1 MNTSLI
7 ANHSGANPAS
17 APIDTPRIVRTIQPP
32 LLACFLLLAQATV
45 AAPAHWHQFRGPNGA
60 GIAEDARP
68 PIRFGP
74 DTNLLWKTALPP
86 GHSSPV
92 VWADRIFLTAF
103 EGETKKLETLC
114 FDRST
119 GRILWR
125 QDAPAEK
132 IEKVNRIN
140 NPAASTPATD
150 GQTVFVYFGS
160 FGLIAYDFDGG
171 MRWQKPLPVAKTR
184 FGHGTGT
191 SPILAGDRLI
201 VDVHLDKESHLLAV
215 NCRDGETVWKAAEPL
230 FNEGWSTPLVW
241 SEADAELVGVL
252 NAGKFT
258 AVDLWTGVERWWVHR
273 LPNQICATPVVSD
286 GVIYLTGT
294 GVFGERHELIPPPSF
309 EEAIARYDTN
319 KDGRIGTDE
328 IPENLLLVNRQ
339 GSQGEGNVGL
349 RESLLAGAKSKSYNR
364 EEWEKDLRE
373 YDEFVRGDLM
383 KSVLCAVRTGGTGEV
398 TESHRVWSEPK
409 GVPEVPS
416 PLLYRGRLYG
426 VKNGGV
432 FLCRDAASGRTIFEQ
447 RLGAP
452 GGYYASPVAA
462 AGRIYTASD
471 RGVITVLQ
479 AGDRLQVLAQA
490 DLKEAIM
497 ATPALVEDKLYVRS
511 AGHLWAFGEEQPA
524 QD

>member
-1 MNTSLI
+1 M
-7 ANHSGANPAS
+7 NPA
-17 APIDTPRIVRTIQPP
+17 
-32 LLACFLLLAQATV
+32 LLLSLLVLAHTVPAAT
-45 AAPAHWHQFRGPNGA
+45 PQWPQFRGPRGA

-103 EGETKKLETLC
+103 DGETKKLETLC

-150 GQTVFVYFGS
+150 GHTVFVYFGS

-171 MRWQKPLPVAKTR
+171 VRWQKPLPVAKTR

-191 SPILAGDRLI
+191 SPILTGGRLI
-201 VDVHLDKESHLLAV
+201 LDVHLDKDSHLLAV
-215 NCRDGETVWKAAEPL
+215 NCRDGTTLWKTAEPR
-230 FNEGWSTPLVW
+230 FNDGWSTPLAW

-252 NAGKFT
+252 NAGKF
-258 AVDLWTGVERWWVHR
+258 AAYDLWTGIERWWVHR

-309 EEAIARYDTN
+309 EEAIVRYDTN

-328 IPENLLLVNRQ
+328 IPESLLLVNRQ
-339 GSQGEGNVGL
+339 GSQGEGNMGL

-383 KSVLCAVRTGGTGEV
+383 KSVMCAVQTCGTGDV
-398 TESHRVWSEPK
+398 TESHRVWTEPK

-416 PLLYRGRLYG
+416 LLLYRGRLYG
-426 VKNGGV
+426 VKNGGL
-432 FLCRDAASGRTIFEQ
+432 FLCRDAANGRTMFEE
-447 RLGAP
+447 RVGAA
-452 GGYYASPVAA
+452 GGYFASPVAA
-462 AGRIYTASD
+462 DGRIYTASD
-471 RGVITVLQ
+471 RGVITVLE
-479 AGDRLQVLAQA
+479 AAEKLRVLAQT
-490 DLKEAIM
+490 DLKEAVM
-497 ATPALVEDKLYVRS
+497 ATPALVEDKLYLRS
-511 AGHLWAFGEEQPA
+511 AGHLWAFSEGPPTTK
-524 QD
+524 

>member
-1 MNTSLI
+1 MKPPALFSLLVI
-7 ANHSGANPAS
+7 AQTLS
-17 APIDTPRIVRTIQPP
+17 AATPQWP
-32 LLACFLLLAQATV
+32 
-45 AAPAHWHQFRGPNGA
+45 QFRGPNGS

-68 PIRFGP
+68 PIHFGAES
-74 DTNLLWKTALPP
+74 NLLWKTPLPP
-86 GHSSPV
+86 GHSSPC
-92 VWADRIFLTAF
+92 VWSDRIFLTAF
-103 EGETKKLETLC
+103 DREAKKLETLC
-114 FDRST
+114 LDRST
-119 GRILWR
+119 GKILWR
-125 QDAPAEK
+125 QAAPAEK

-150 GQTVFVYFGS
+150 GESVYVYFGS
-160 FGLIAYDFDGG
+160 FGLIAYDFEGRV
-171 MRWQKPLPVAKTR
+171 RWQKPLPVAKTR

-191 SPILAGDRLI
+191 SPILVHDRLI

-215 NCRDGETVWKAAEPL
+215 NCRDGETLWKAAEPR
-230 FNEGWSTPLVW
+230 FNDGWSTPLAW

-252 NAGKFT
+252 NAGKF
-258 AVDLWTGVERWWVHR
+258 AAYDLWTGVERWWVRR
-273 LPNQICATPVVSD
+273 LPNQICATPVVGE

-309 EEAIARYDTN
+309 DEAIARFDTN

-339 GSQGEGNVGL
+339 GSQGEGNMGL

-383 KSVLCAVRTGGTGEV
+383 KSVMCAVRTGGTGEV
-398 TESHRVWSEPK
+398 TESHRVWSEPRR
-409 GVPEVPS
+409 VPEVPS

-432 FLCRDAASGRTIFEQ
+432 FLCRDAANGQTIFEE

-452 GGYYASPVAA
+452 GGYFASPVAA

-471 RGVITVLQ
+471 GGVISVVAAADQLH
-479 AGDRLQVLAQA
+479 VLAQT

-497 ATPALVEDKLYVRS
+497 ATPALVEDKIYLRS
-511 AGHLWAFGEEQPA
+511 AGHLWAFSEGPPTTK
-524 QD
+524 